1 MGKKKPEEMEKQR
14 EIFLSGTGERGINPI
29 LSGSIFDLME
39 KFAGYGFNKSHSAA
53 YALVSYQTAFLK
65 THYPA
70 EFMAAV
76 LSSDMDNTEKVVP
89 LIEECRRM
97 GLTVRPPDVNLGAF
111 RFSVKNGEVIYG
123 LGAIKGLG
131 EGPTGELVGS
141 RKFGGTFVN
150 LFDFCRRVGA
160 SKVNRRALEALIR
173 AGAFDSLDEPR
184 WVLMS
189 SLEDAI
195 SQADQQARNEAVG
208 ITDMFGLGGGSG
220 HGVSADPYQHH
231 RSAICWSERKVLRG
245 EKETLGLYLTG
256 HPIDWYV
263 DDLKGLGATPLEN
276 LERTRDTV
284 RAVGLIVGLRV
295 IRNKRGDSFGVVT
308 IDDRTAR
315 IDVTI
320 FADLFTDCREKLLD
334 DTLIVIEGNVSFDEF
349 TNGLKM
355 RASKVETLEDARKL
369 SASSLKI
376 HLDSRPPEFADT
388 LISTIQPY
396 LGGECPVI
404 IEYNAQHVSGEIVLG
419 DHYLVYPND
428 SLLMELQELLGRDRV
443 HLDFSARTQQR
454 A

>member
-1 MGKKKPEEMEKQR
+1 MG
-14 EIFLSGTGERGINPI
+14 
-29 LSGSIFDLME
+29 
-39 KFAGYGFNKSHSAA
+39 
-53 YALVSYQTAFLK
+53 V
-65 THYPA
+65 
-70 EFMAAV
+70 
-76 LSSDMDNTEKVVP
+76 
-89 LIEECRRM
+89 
-97 GLTVRPPDVNLGAF
+97 TVRPPDVNVGAF
-111 RFSVKNGEVIYG
+111 RFSVKDGEVIYG

-131 EGPTGELVGS
+131 EGPTRELVDS
-141 RKFGGTFVN
+141 RKLGGRFVN

-173 AGAFDSLDEPR
+173 AGAFDSLNEPR

-195 SQADQQARNEAVG
+195 SEADQQARNEAVG
-208 ITDMFGLGGGSG
+208 ITDMFGLGVRSDT
-220 HGVSADPYQHH
+220 GVSADPYQHH
-231 RSAICWSERKVLRG
+231 RIAIAWSEHEVLRG

-263 DDLKGLGATPLEN
+263 DDLKGLGAKPLEN
-276 LERTRDTV
+276 LDRTRDTIRV
-284 RAVGLIVGLRV
+284 VGLIVGLRV
-295 IRNKRGDSFGVVT
+295 IRSKRGDSFGIIT

-320 FADLFTDCREKLLD
+320 FADLFADCREKLLD
-334 DTLIVIEGNVSFDEF
+334 DTLVVIEGNVSFDEF

-376 HLDSRPPEFADT
+376 YLENQPPEFADT
-388 LISTIQPY
+388 LVSTIQPY

-404 IEYNAQHVSGEIVLG
+404 IEYNAPHVSGEIVLG
-419 DHYLVYPND
+419 DHHLVHPND
-428 SLLMELQELLGRDRV
+428 SLLLELQELLGRDRV